1 MMSSIGWISQQC
13 AADPEFRSRIVAC
26 TKILYKKISSTAN
39 FCSETHGESAIS
51 SLRPVIQK
59 INLLLGSRYLCDIAS
74 CTTLHFESHS
84 PRLLRA
90 PTLTIPGNLSSFY
103 VITIVR
109 REGITNM
116 PRFVVQHRHQ
126 PENCPARDEQMGPM
140 LIDHLSPANASK
152 YGIIIQAEAVID
164 GAHTLYMI
172 LEAPDQTNVRQFMEP
187 FARAG
192 TVEVLPASTCEAVVE
207 RKVC

>member
-74 CTTLHFESHS
+74 CTTLHFEGH
-84 PRLLRA
+84 
-90 PTLTIPGNLSSFY
+90 
-103 VITIVR
+103 
-109 REGITNM
+109 
-116 PRFVVQHRHQ
+116 
-126 PENCPARDEQMGPM
+126 GP
-140 LIDHLSPANASK
+140 LAA
-152 YGIIIQAEAVID
+152 
-164 GAHTLYMI
+164 
-172 LEAPDQTNVRQFMEP
+172 
-187 FARAG
+187 
-192 TVEVLPASTCEAVVE
+192 ASTHLDNTGEL
-207 RKVC
+207 K